1 MQSYVRSIVAFDI
14 SLVLRI
20 LNLFISGLVATVAPT
35 GVGCVQGILSVLWLH
50 SLRIISSDNVTS
62 FLTAA

>member
-35 GVGCVQGILSVLWLH
+35 GVGCVLGILSVFWLH
-50 SLRIISSDNVTS
+50 SLRIISSDNVIS